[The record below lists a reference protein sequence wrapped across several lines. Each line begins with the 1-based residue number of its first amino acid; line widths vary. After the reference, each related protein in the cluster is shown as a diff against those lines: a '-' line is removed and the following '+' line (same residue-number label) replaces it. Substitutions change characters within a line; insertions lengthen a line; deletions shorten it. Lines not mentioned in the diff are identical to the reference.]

1 MNDFR
6 RMNLYQD
13 LHTSGTGFNMKFGV
27 ILRATDWVRIGGA
40 IHSPTWFNN
49 MRDYWYSTLSAE
61 YDNNDYFLKN
71 SPEGNYDYEIETPW
85 RAMGNIAFIIGKV
98 ALISADYEYIDYSK
112 AELKG
117 YDYGFYNENAAIKN
131 KYEKS
136 QNIRVGGEYKLGQLA
151 LRAGY
156 SFYGSP
162 FVSGVNDGKKNY
174 YTGGLGY
181 RDKNF
186 FVDLA
191 YVYSSSKEDYYLY
204 RSENV
209 RLIQ

>member
-1 MNDFR
+1 
-6 RMNLYQD
+6 
-13 LHTSGTGFNMKFGV
+13 MKFGV
-27 ILRATDWVRIGGA
+27 IVRATDWVRVGGA
-40 IHSPTWFNN
+40 IHSPTWYNN
-49 MRDYWYSTLSAE
+49 MRDYWYSSLSAE
-61 YDNNDYFLKN
+61 YDNNDYFQRT

-117 YDYGFYNENAAIKN
+117 YDYGFYNENTAIKN

-162 FVSGVNDGKKNY
+162 F
-174 YTGGLGY
+174 
-181 RDKNF
+181 
-186 FVDLA
+186 A
-191 YVYSSSKEDYYLY
+191 I
-204 RSENV
+204 RSE
-209 RLIQ
+209 